1 VVVEEFKEDDTI
13 IRMRAEIMVERKSQ
27 KGIVIGHEGKM
38 LKKVGTLARQE
49 MEQFFAK
56 QVFLELYVRVQE
68 DWRSNPKA
76 LNKFGYN
83 NT

>member
-1 VVVEEFKEDDTI
+1 
-13 IRMRAEIMVERKSQ
+13 
-27 KGIVIGHEGKM
+27 
-38 LKKVGTLARQE
+38 

-56 QVFLELYVRVQE
+56 QVHLELYVRVQE

-83 NT
+83 DV